1 MIAANGC
8 IANMQK
14 PGEKGPA
21 LLATYNVT
29 VIQPTLRPVYKGAE
43 GTFRPECMRENVDH
57 LCALVEQAGKEHEA
71 KLVVF
76 PEFCLQGFAARR
88 SITDWERA
96 GVLLPG
102 KETAALAM
110 VAKSTG
116 VTIAGAAVERIPEF
130 RGRYFM
136 SGFLI
141 GPEGTEPEDHVQL
154 VYRKLYGLSAKT
166 RPGDIHDTFVAT
178 FGRQSL
184 FPVVDTPLGKI
195 GCAIAGDVA
204 MPEMVRALALRG
216 AEVVLVPAA
225 ATYQAGL
232 PAPSGAANQRLDA
245 NSSQL
250 RRVRAWENL
259 VYLAFANIGPF
270 IDGDGAVGT
279 ARVPSEIIDYLG
291 RVKARARTSEETM
304 VTTRVD
310 LEALRQHRADVRF
323 NYLAQVQPALHAA
336 EYASAKTC
344 PLNGF
349 EEHVPADEQDMVDFI
364 AKHWRDAVKSGRF
377 NG

>member
-1 MIAANGC
+1 MY
-8 IANMQK
+8 
-14 PGEKGPA
+14 
-21 LLATYNVT
+21 ATYNVT
-29 VIQPTLRPVYKGAE
+29 VVQPTLRPVYKGPS
-43 GTFRPECMRENVDH
+43 GTFRPECLRENLDR
-57 LCALVEQAGKEHEA
+57 LCALVEQAAKEHDA

-88 SITDWERA
+88 SVTDWERA
-96 GVLLPG
+96 GLVLPG
-102 KETAALAM
+102 RETAALGLI
-110 VAKSTG
+110 AKATG

-136 SGFLI
+136 SGFVI
-141 GPEGTEPEDHVQL
+141 GPDGIQPEDQVKL

-166 RPGDIHDTFVAT
+166 RPGDIRDTFIAT

-195 GCAIAGDVA
+195 GCAIAGDIA
-204 MPEMVRALALRG
+204 MPEMVRALAMRG
-216 AEVVLVPAA
+216 AELVFVPAA
-225 ATYQAGL
+225 ATYQTGL

-270 IDGDGAVGT
+270 IDDDGAVGT
-279 ARVPSEIIDYLG
+279 ERVPSEIIDYLG
-291 RVKARARTSEETM
+291 RVKARARTPQETL

-310 LEALRQHRADVRF
+310 MEALRRHRADVRF
-323 NYLAQVQPALHAA
+323 NYLAQLQPALHAA
-336 EYASAKTC
+336 EYAAAQLC
-344 PLNGF
+344 PVNGF
-349 EEHVPADEQDMVDFI
+349 EGHSPADEQDMLDFI
-364 AKHWRDAVKSGRF
+364 AKHWGDAVGSGRF

>member
-1 MIAANGC
+1 M
-8 IANMQK
+8 
-14 PGEKGPA
+14 
-21 LLATYNVT
+21 T
-29 VIQPTLRPVYKGAE
+29 
-43 GTFRPECMRENVDH
+43 
-57 LCALVEQAGKEHEA
+57 
-71 KLVVF
+71 
-76 PEFCLQGFAARR
+76 
-88 SITDWERA
+88 
-96 GVLLPG
+96 
-102 KETAALAM
+102 
-110 VAKSTG
+110 
-116 VTIAGAAVERIPEF
+116 
-130 RGRYFM
+130 
-136 SGFLI
+136 GFLI
-141 GPEGTEPEDHVQL
+141 GPDGDQPEDRVKL

-216 AEVVLVPAA
+216 AELVVVPAA

-245 NSSQL
+245 NSSQV

-270 IDGDGAVGT
+270 IDDDGAVGT

-291 RVKARARTSEETM
+291 RVKARARTSGETL
-304 VTTRVD
+304 VTTSVD
-310 LEALRQHRADVRF
+310 MNALRRHRADVRF
-323 NYLAQVQPALHAA
+323 NYLAQLQPALHAA
-336 EYASAKTC
+336 EYAAAKTC

-349 EEHVPADEQDMVDFI
+349 EEHSPADEQDMVDFI
-364 AKHWRDAVKSGRF
+364 AKHWGDAVKSGRF
-377 NG
+377 TG